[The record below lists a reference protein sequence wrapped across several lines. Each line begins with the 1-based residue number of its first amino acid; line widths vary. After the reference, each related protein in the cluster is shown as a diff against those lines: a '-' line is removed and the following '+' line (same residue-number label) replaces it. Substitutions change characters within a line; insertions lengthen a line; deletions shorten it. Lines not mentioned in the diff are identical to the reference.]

1 MVFPHL
7 AHSLYDF
14 EYLQFCRYKFITC
27 LEWHGTKSDKSSMV
41 FPHLAHSLYDIEYF
55 QFCGNTI
62 AGISLLSSAVMRLV
76 HTDNKDLFADAL
88 IKRRSLY
95 IMR

>member
-1 MVFPHL
+1 MVFLHL
-7 AHSLYDF
+7 AH
-14 EYLQFCRYKFITC
+14 R
-27 LEWHGTKSDKSSMV
+27 
-41 FPHLAHSLYDIEYF
+41 LYDIEYL

-76 HTDNKDLFADAL
+76 HTDNKELFADAL

-95 IMR
+95 IMRYSKTCLKQPLKKTKNWFLRPNIA

>member
-1 MVFPHL
+1 MVFPNL

-14 EYLQFCRYKFITC
+14 
-27 LEWHGTKSDKSSMV
+27 
-41 FPHLAHSLYDIEYF
+41 EYF

-76 HTDNKDLFADAL
+76 HTDNKELFADAL

-95 IMR
+95 IMRYIQVFRSPEPFAQDELL